1 MEPGDLPLV
10 TQALAEENIKLKEF
24 IAAEDA
30 SAIKKATQ
38 GLGTD
43 EGRLAQLELTSAAMV
58 KKHGK
63 PLRAIVESDVSGAF
77 GKLIGYALMDV
88 DDYGALLFT
97 RATKGVGCAY
107 VEALVDLVNTR
118 TNAELAAIKAKWE
131 SQNDQ
136 GLVDCLNSE
145 FGMFSKHFLGQK
157 SESTAVDTGLAT
169 QQAERLHK
177 AGVGRMGTDEDT
189 FIEILVKQSRA
200 QIQDTL
206 IEILVNQSRAQIQ
219 AIKDAYERNFSMSLK
234 RAIEKETSGDFKT
247 ALIAL
252 LLPSTAAYTALALR
266 KSFEGVG
273 TDKDRICRV
282 LGGTD
287 KLLMPAVCEAYLDT
301 YGETLQQSL
310 NKETLVTGDFLL
322 AAMAWCQCSDPTK
335 GLEHRAAPAEAR
347 AKAKHV
353 LQERENLREHIA
365 DSDAQLIRRACKA
378 QLKLTHRK
386 GHFVDSDAQFIRRAC
401 KGFGT
406 DDNALV
412 MAVCSRTKEHLVR
425 VDRAYHRLFNKSLA
439 QEIKSETSGHYQ
451 DLLMAI
457 VLPYDEF
464 DAAIIKKA
472 CDGLGTNEQ
481 VLIECLAPRSN
492 GRIRALKAKY
502 DAKHNTPLIDR
513 LNSELSG
520 NFKKIIIALLMA
532 DRDENAPPNAELAGR
547 QAQMLHDAGEARWGT
562 DERVFQDILVR
573 IKAPAQMLHDAGVA
587 RWGTDERVFQDIL
600 VRSSRAHIEA
610 IKSAYERL
618 YGHSLRK
625 AIERET
631 SGDLED
637 VLVALLYTPTEY
649 YARQL
654 HKACKGMGLQ
664 KACKEMRTNDDM
676 VVRVLGSHDKNEL
689 ALIAEHYLA
698 TYNRSLTELLASE
711 LSGNFKSAALT
722 WVGAPDPLNLRPLEA
737 ALNAVAASKPALP
750 PRALPPTAPVSPAGG
765 PPGMSVL
772 SAYSTVNM
780 TAGQQTSVSQGVL
793 DALHVGLGWQTY
805 PGVSVDLDAGV
816 VMLDAQANMRNA
828 VFFGNKF
835 APGVAYGGDNRTGDA
850 KGDDE
855 TIAIQLSA
863 IPLDITTLV
872 FTVHV
877 YNAGASFAHV
887 TESYARIVMPAT
899 GHVCAMFQLGAQ
911 ITAPGVAF
919 AIATSAIPASI
930 RLGAQISAPGVA
942 FAMMKRAATGAQ
954 GAWVYC
960 ALGHAIGGNQS
971 THPDSI
977 QAIRHIVSTT
987 AIQVPGGARV

>member
-1 MEPGDLPLV
+1 MTHLTPADIDSMEPGDLPLA

-43 EGRLAQLELTSAAMV
+43 EGRLVNILCHRTKAQLELTSAAMV

-63 PLRAIVESDVSGAF
+63 TLRAIVESDVSGAF

-97 RATKGVGCAY
+97 RATKGVGTD

-145 FGMFSKHFLGQK
+145 FGMFSKHVKKVLMGQFLGQK
-157 SESTAVDTGLAT
+157 SESTAVDTGLAA

-177 AGVGRMGTDEDT
+177 AGVGRMGTDEDA
-189 FIEILVKQSRA
+189 FIEILVK
-200 QIQDTL
+200 
-206 IEILVNQSRAQIQ
+206 QSRAQIQ

-266 KSFEGVG
+266 KSFEGIG

-301 YGETLQQSL
+301 YGETVQQSL
-310 NKETLVTGDFLL
+310 NKEALVTGDFLL

-335 GLEHRAAPAEAR
+335 GFEHRAAPTEAR

-365 DSDAQLIRRACKA
+365 DSDAQL
-378 QLKLTHRK
+378 
-386 GHFVDSDAQFIRRAC
+386 IRRAC

-532 DRDENAPPNAELAGR
+532 DRDENAPPNTELASR
-547 QAQMLHDAGEARWGT
+547 Q
-562 DERVFQDILVR
+562 
-573 IKAPAQMLHDAGVA
+573 AQMLHDAGVA

-654 HKACKGMGLQ
+654 HKACKGMG
-664 KACKEMRTNDDM
+664 TNDDM

-750 PRALPPTAPVSPAGG
+750 P
-765 PPGMSVL
+765 
-772 SAYSTVNM
+772 
-780 TAGQQTSVSQGVL
+780 
-793 DALHVGLGWQTY
+793 H
-805 PGVSVDLDAGV
+805 
-816 VMLDAQANMRNA
+816 
-828 VFFGNKF
+828 
-835 APGVAYGGDNRTGDA
+835 
-850 KGDDE
+850 
-855 TIAIQLSA
+855 
-863 IPLDITTLV
+863 
-872 FTVHV
+872 
-877 YNAGASFAHV
+877 
-887 TESYARIVMPAT
+887 
-899 GHVCAMFQLGAQ
+899 
-911 ITAPGVAF
+911 
-919 AIATSAIPASI
+919 
-930 RLGAQISAPGVA
+930 
-942 FAMMKRAATGAQ
+942 
-954 GAWVYC
+954 
-960 ALGHAIGGNQS
+960 
-971 THPDSI
+971 
-977 QAIRHIVSTT
+977 
-987 AIQVPGGARV
+987 